1 MSLPEELIADL
12 DVIRVTPV
20 RGGDIARAYR
30 LDTPSG
36 PVFLKTH
43 PSPTRMLFER
53 EARGLRAL
61 REAAPPELRIP
72 EVLAASPRG
81 LVLEW
86 IDEGG
91 RGPTTESALGVGLA
105 RLHSLPAPHFGGLD
119 GDTSGYLGSV
129 EVDLTPASSW
139 SEFYLERRVL
149 PLTRRA
155 VAEKRVPAKALR
167 LLDVLSPR
175 VDELCGPP
183 EPPSLVHGDLW
194 AGNRLV
200 DVTGVNWLIDPAA
213 HYAHREFDLAMMA
226 LFGGFGA
233 EAFASYNE
241 THPLADGWQ
250 DRIPWHHLTPLLVHA
265 ILFGGG
271 YGASVLSTLRQLA
284 A

>member
-81 LVLEW
+81 MVLEW

-91 RGPTTESALGVGLA
+91 RGPATETALGVGLA

-155 VAEKRVPAKALR
+155 VAEKR
-167 LLDVLSPR
+167 
-175 VDELCGPP
+175 GP
-183 EPPSLVHGDLW
+183 
-194 AGNRLV
+194 
-200 DVTGVNWLIDPAA
+200 
-213 HYAHREFDLAMMA
+213 
-226 LFGGFGA
+226 A
-233 EAFASYNE
+233 EAPRLRAAPTDQTVDALLRALSQPLHTLSLHQ
-241 THPLADGWQ
+241 THIVRSIISRAKPTNTTIRKHLIQPILIHRTGH
-250 DRIPWHHLTPLLVHA
+250 ISLHHLPIFTPHLHHIIQLKLVRCCIGSRRH
-265 ILFGGG
+265 
-271 YGASVLSTLRQLA
+271 TLTLNW
-284 A
+284 

>member
-61 REAAPPELRIP
+61 REAAPPELQVP

-91 RGPTTESALGVGLA
+91 RGPATESALGVGLA

-155 VAEKRVPAKALR
+155 VAEKRVPAEAL
-167 LLDVLSPR
+167 DCST
-175 VDELCGPP
+175 
-183 EPPSLVHGDLW
+183 S
-194 AGNRLV
+194 
-200 DVTGVNWLIDPAA
+200 
-213 HYAHREFDLAMMA
+213 
-226 LFGGFGA
+226 
-233 EAFASYNE
+233 S
-241 THPLADGWQ
+241 PLASTSCAGRPNPRRWCTATSGRATAWWTSQ
-250 DRIPWHHLTPLLVHA
+250 
-265 ILFGGG
+265 
-271 YGASVLSTLRQLA
+271 ASTGSSTQPPTTHIA
-284 A
+284 SST

>member
-20 RGGDIARAYR
+20 HGGDIARAYR
-30 LDTPSG
+30 IDTPSG

-43 PSPTRMLFER
+43 PSPTRMLFKR

-61 REAAPPELRIP
+61 REAAPPELRVP

-91 RGPTTESALGVGLA
+91 RGPATESALGVGLA

-139 SEFYLERRVL
+139 SEFYLN
-149 PLTRRA
+149 
-155 VAEKRVPAKALR
+155 
-167 LLDVLSPR
+167 
-175 VDELCGPP
+175 
-183 EPPSLVHGDLW
+183 
-194 AGNRLV
+194 AGCCR
-200 DVTGVNWLIDPAA
+200 
-213 HYAHREFDLAMMA
+213 
-226 LFGGFGA
+226 
-233 EAFASYNE
+233 
-241 THPLADGWQ
+241 
-250 DRIPWHHLTPLLVHA
+250 
-265 ILFGGG
+265 
-271 YGASVLSTLRQLA
+271 
-284 A
+284 